1 MYESVSSI
9 YRPYWGTHARS
20 NPRFPYPCLY
30 KLFAN
35 FFRFFENYGLTNH
48 LRHPIMQLNKN
59 KPLEGREV
67 ESILAIAES
76 RRCWECGIAGL
87 SKWAFRGSRQRA
99 YALLDE
105 DGTQTR
111 YQAAPYD
118 GTG

>member
-1 MYESVSSI
+1 MRVQI
-9 YRPYWGTHARS
+9 RVPLI
-20 NPRFPYPCLY
+20 PRLL
-30 KLFAN
+30 KIFAN

-48 LRHPIMQLNKN
+48 LHHPIMQLNKN
-59 KPLEGREV
+59 KPLEEREV

-76 RRCWECGIAGL
+76 RRRWECGIAGL
-87 SKWAFRGSRQRA
+87 SKWAFRGPRQRA
-99 YALLDE
+99 CALLDE

>member
-1 MYESVSSI
+1 MYESVPTI

-20 NPRFPYPCLY
+20 NPRFPHPRLL
-30 KLFAN
+30 KIFAN

-48 LRHPIMQLNKN
+48 LHHPIMQLNKN

-76 RRCWECGIAGL
+76 RRRWECGIAGL
-87 SKWAFRGSRQRA
+87 SKWAFRGPRQRA
-99 YALLDE
+99 CALLDE